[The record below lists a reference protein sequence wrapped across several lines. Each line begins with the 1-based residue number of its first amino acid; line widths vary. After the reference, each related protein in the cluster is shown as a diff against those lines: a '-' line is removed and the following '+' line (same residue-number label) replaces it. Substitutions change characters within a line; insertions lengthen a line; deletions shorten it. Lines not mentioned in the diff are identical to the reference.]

1 MGSEMC
7 IRDSMA
13 TVLTRAENSLFVSV
27 RLEPDKD
34 SSKPR
39 SSLGLLMRRLKKQ
52 LMPGSE
58 LSSQVKTASD
68 KISGAQ
74 FKVAEGAASKLKRPA
89 DTLKLGPNELVS
101 TVVSAAAFDAS
112 GAVPAD
118 YFSRKRELRP
128 KTSQIAAALR
138 DFRANFK
145 EVKLAVQL
153 KQLSLELLPKKAEI
167 LRMREEGDLDG
178 VAAALHPYAKLVRS
192 FKGVGDPCFDQELF
206 DALQECE
213 QRAGH

>member
-1 MGSEMC
+1 M
-7 IRDSMA
+7 
-13 TVLTRAENSLFVSV
+13 
-27 RLEPDKD
+27 
-34 SSKPR
+34 
-39 SSLGLLMRRLKKQ
+39 
-52 LMPGSE
+52 
-58 LSSQVKTASD
+58 
-68 KISGAQ
+68 
-74 FKVAEGAASKLKRPA
+74 
-89 DTLKLGPNELVS
+89 
-101 TVVSAAAFDAS
+101 SAAAFDAS